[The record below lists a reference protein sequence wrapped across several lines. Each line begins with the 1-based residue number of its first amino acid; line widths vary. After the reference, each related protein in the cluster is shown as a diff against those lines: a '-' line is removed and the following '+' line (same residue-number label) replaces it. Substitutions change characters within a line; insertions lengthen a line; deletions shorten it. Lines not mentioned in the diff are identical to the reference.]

1 MTQKLRNESG
11 RVVVCLF
18 CGTRTYVPA
27 SPARDTFNL
36 PESAP
41 GVTLVRCHVCRK
53 EAPYSA
59 SEIFRNPE
67 VSLSDEN
74 SRSRA
79 AGI

>member
-1 MTQKLRNESG
+1 MVQKHRNESG

-18 CGTRTYVPA
+18 CGTRTFVPA
-27 SPARDTFNL
+27 SAARDAVNL
-36 PESAP
+36 PESGA
-41 GVTLVRCHVCRK
+41 GVTLVRCHLCRK

-67 VSLSDEN
+67 VPLPDDN
-74 SRSRA
+74 ARSRA

>member
-1 MTQKLRNESG
+1 MTQRLRNESG

-18 CGTRTYVPA
+18 CGTRAFVPA
-27 SPARDTFNL
+27 SPARDTVNL
-36 PESAP
+36 PESGP
-41 GVTLVRCHVCRK
+41 GVTLVRCHVCHK

-79 AGI
+79 AGM

>member
-1 MTQKLRNESG
+1 MSQKLRSESG
-11 RVVVCLF
+11 LVVVCLF
-18 CGTRTYVPA
+18 CGTRTFVPA
-27 SPARDTFNL
+27 SPRDAANL

-59 SEIFRNPE
+59 SEIFPNPE
-67 VSLSDEN
+67 GSLPNEN
-74 SRSRA
+74 SRSSA